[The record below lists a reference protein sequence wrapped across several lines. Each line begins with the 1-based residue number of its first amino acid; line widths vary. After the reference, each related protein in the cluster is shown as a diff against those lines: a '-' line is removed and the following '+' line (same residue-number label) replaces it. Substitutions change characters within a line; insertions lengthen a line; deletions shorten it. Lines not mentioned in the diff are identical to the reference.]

1 MTDQELV
8 ELFWQRREEALTGLQ
23 DKYGGWCRS
32 IAGRILGEERDV
44 EECLGDCWL
53 QLWNAIPPARP
64 QHFRGYLGAV
74 VRNRALLIRRRR
86 GRQGD
91 TVSLAAL
98 ELAECL
104 PSREGPEEQA
114 EAAELGRAISAFLRE
129 LGEVRRHR
137 GGDRRAPG
145 LVAVQDQERPV
156 SDAEEAESLFG
167 TGGNVVNRGERMME
181 AVGLVDPALVEQA
194 AGPARR
200 HSARRPLRTGLIAAC
215 LCAALLG
222 SAWAANQI
230 GGFQSLK
237 FFEDLLL
244 PAELSDDGEALG
256 EAHYDGYTLE
266 GGIDFLALEDLP
278 QEALD
283 MAAEHPAS
291 TVRLDLTS
299 WEEAEAYFGL
309 ELPENAYLQE
319 QLQSGFRAALS
330 SDSEG
335 PTALEW
341 TAEYLDSGVRLE
353 VWVTAYTQRMELP
366 DHPVS
371 QSHLLPSDTQYTTEE
386 HTAPNGLS
394 AVMTTVEQGPEDPYY
409 DKWGAR
415 MFRADFALGGVW
427 YRVDAYDRAEPQR
440 AREALEE
447 LLNGFM
453 L

>member
-1 MTDQELV
+1 
-8 ELFWQRREEALTGLQ
+8 
-23 DKYGGWCRS
+23 
-32 IAGRILGEERDV
+32 
-44 EECLGDCWL
+44 
-53 QLWNAIPPARP
+53 
-64 QHFRGYLGAV
+64 
-74 VRNRALLIRRRR
+74 
-86 GRQGD
+86 
-91 TVSLAAL
+91 
-98 ELAECL
+98 
-104 PSREGPEEQA
+104 
-114 EAAELGRAISAFLRE
+114 
-129 LGEVRRHR
+129 
-137 GGDRRAPG
+137 
-145 LVAVQDQERPV
+145 
-156 SDAEEAESLFG
+156 
-167 TGGNVVNRGERMME
+167 
-181 AVGLVDPALVEQA
+181 
-194 AGPARR
+194 
-200 HSARRPLRTGLIAAC
+200 
-215 LCAALLG
+215 
-222 SAWAANQI
+222 
-230 GGFQSLK
+230 
-237 FFEDLLL
+237 
-244 PAELSDDGEALG
+244 
-256 EAHYDGYTLE
+256 
-266 GGIDFLALEDLP
+266 
-278 QEALD
+278 

-291 TVRLDLTS
+291 TVGLDLTS
-299 WEEAEAYFGL
+299 GEEAEAYFGL

-353 VWVTAYTQRMELP
+353 VWVTAYTQRMDLP

>member
-1 MTDQELV
+1 
-8 ELFWQRREEALTGLQ
+8 
-23 DKYGGWCRS
+23 
-32 IAGRILGEERDV
+32 
-44 EECLGDCWL
+44 
-53 QLWNAIPPARP
+53 
-64 QHFRGYLGAV
+64 
-74 VRNRALLIRRRR
+74 
-86 GRQGD
+86 
-91 TVSLAAL
+91 
-98 ELAECL
+98 
-104 PSREGPEEQA
+104 
-114 EAAELGRAISAFLRE
+114 
-129 LGEVRRHR
+129 
-137 GGDRRAPG
+137 
-145 LVAVQDQERPV
+145 
-156 SDAEEAESLFG
+156 
-167 TGGNVVNRGERMME
+167 ME

-291 TVRLDLTS
+291 TVGLDLTS

-330 SDSEG
+330 SDS
-335 PTALEW
+335 P
-341 TAEYLDSGVRLE
+341 GV
-353 VWVTAYTQRMELP
+353 
-366 DHPVS
+366 D
-371 QSHLLPSDTQYTTEE
+371 
-386 HTAPNGLS
+386 
-394 AVMTTVEQGPEDPYY
+394 
-409 DKWGAR
+409 
-415 MFRADFALGGVW
+415 GGVSGFRRPAGGVGDGVHPADGPAGSSGQPEPSAPLG
-427 YRVDAYDRAEPQR
+427 YPVHHGGAHRPQR
-440 AREALEE
+440 PVRSDDHGGA
-447 LLNGFM
+447 GP
-453 L
+453 